1 MPQLLVITVLTFFTL
16 ACSARVLVSPAF
28 GNGQVQ
34 PGCYN
39 PPDIP
44 QNLTAGPR
52 RWRGASSVPPIVT
65 RQIGK
70 VWPGWPGV
78 RYLFTFTSFN
88 IHGAQPSPDN
98 PLGNPAY
105 PGATSS
111 NGPNYVDFLTTTYN
125 QSFIETFNLGYGGA
139 TIDPSLIG
147 SPYGYIVQSF
157 RQQVQ
162 DEFLPTYAT
171 NSGVAWSGSNSL
183 FTVFFGINDVILS
196 YGQRDSTLNYLL
208 IKSYESLV
216 HQLYAAGARNFLF
229 MNVPPIDRSP
239 GMLARD
245 AASQASIAGYIGESD
260 PAASGS

>member
-1 MPQLLVITVLTFFTL
+1 M
-16 ACSARVLVSPAF
+16 
-28 GNGQVQ
+28 
-34 PGCYN
+34 
-39 PPDIP
+39 
-44 QNLTAGPR
+44 
-52 RWRGASSVPPIVT
+52 
-65 RQIGK
+65 
-70 VWPGWPGV
+70 
-78 RYLFTFTSFN
+78 
-88 IHGAQPSPDN
+88 
-98 PLGNPAY
+98 
-105 PGATSS
+105 
-111 NGPNYVDFLTTTYN
+111 DFLTTTYN

-216 HQLYAAGARNFLF
+216 HQVRLPIQGMSSSSLTTVPALCRRGSQLPFHERAAHRPIARHVGA
-229 MNVPPIDRSP
+229 
-239 GMLARD
+239 
-245 AASQASIAGYIGESD
+245 
-260 PAASGS
+260 